1 MSDDCSFV
9 SSDSSDDEFLT
20 MKESGVNQDRDALIR
35 KKLME
40 SFYGKTLPDAVG
52 SKSDDDTDDLAR
64 SIDDDEMDPEVE
76 DEGENTGADDLD
88 SPYFDPNAHTNQ
100 HVLQSSM
107 HNLLETEERLALQV
121 RTLDST
127 MQTLV
132 YENYS
137 KFIDATDAIRSIGVS
152 VHANEEGLARLSSGM
167 ETIYDKS
174 REVEDALGCLRDQV
188 AEKLRVKKLLTRLDT
203 LLKLPNTLNEHI
215 RQLKYRLATTS
226 YISAYAILSK
236 HSEGFE
242 SLKTIEVECHDILT
256 TMVATLKG
264 KLTHWSGRITNSMRS
279 RVDTDYSGDFG
290 SHAEDDQ
297 GHGGK
302 WVDYDKCQGE
312 KETMDNLD
320 DGDWDPS
327 PILPK
332 SIGEIFDIAGTLM
345 ILIPIEGSDR
355 ENRITFDSGLT
366 SNDCKSLALAASVR
380 FLERVL
386 DGHHVNLQES
396 MFVGGFDDDAFET
409 RLKKLPQS
417 TDTLATADTPKGCHL
432 IPTSFLDNALEV
444 VTLYGIS
451 LSPQGSS
458 NLSDSDK
465 LLVMDFVG
473 EIFTVFLTHVRSVLR
488 EQSVKADPEDQ
499 TGSAVTSDNMIDYDD
514 DGDLAFGEISGAMT
528 HFLHSVRGFASG
540 LALPQVG
547 VDPQFASG
555 LIEQAVEITESMVR
569 RRVAQKFFSLRL
581 RVVKD
586 CIRPFTEEAIKL
598 PEGATQSGTPRVV
611 HVVQMASVALSDGLQ
626 MVDDTIKS
634 ILTSGVVV
642 SELKGVD
649 FVMVNDAV
657 QGFCRRFAIWLAAT
671 LEVLAGC
678 QSCDPKVTIDADTS
692 ELVLASDG
700 EQDDNRND
708 DVYPS
713 LTSTIPDDQ
722 SDISD
727 KNDAIADK
735 METEF
740 SELLEE
746 VDTVT
751 SSVVRYDLT
760 IAIAEMCRLAE
771 RSVMENINQSISSSQ
786 GGGGRRHKS
795 SDLFHSKST
804 KSILCADDTKVCE
817 RFKLAASRAL
827 GYYALNRGFDA
838 AIIVCAGFVAM
849 ATADVDE
856 LPKAP
861 RECIWQALEIVK
873 LTCLDCS
880 NIFGGESYFEP
891 LYDVHEDKSEIL
903 NTGASLLSG
912 RYLSGH
918 IKGLQLDVERMF
930 MEKKPTFPRPSQ
942 LLEFTRSA
950 IVTIVLSVA
959 FNSWTELTRSCT
971 FTGNGYRQLQVD
983 VAFLKHMLSHYVKD
997 DFLGEG
1003 SNSLTTLDNMLNDS
1017 VKTAGCRCKD
1027 LECVGQDRYFDPVT
1041 GVTTTVRSILRKF
1054 MKSASVIEVSNSD
1067 DNEDARVEKFFTR
1080 FVLGNT
1086 KFAV

>member
-1 MSDDCSFV
+1 MSDDRSFV

-20 MKESGVNQDRDALIR
+20 MKESGVSQDRDALIR

-64 SIDDDEMDPEVE
+64 SLDEDDMDP
-76 DEGENTGADDLD
+76 DGEGEDTNTGADDLD

-167 ETIYDKS
+167 ETIHDKS
-174 REVEDALGCLRDQV
+174 REVEDALGGLRDQV
-188 AEKLRVKKLLTRLDT
+188 AEKLRVKKLLTRLDS
-203 LLKLPNTLNEHI
+203 LLKLPKTLNEHI
-215 RQLKYRLATTS
+215 RQMNYRLATSS
-226 YISAYAILSK
+226 YVSAYAILSK

-256 TMVATLKG
+256 KMVATLKG
-264 KLTHWSGRITNSMRS
+264 KLSHWSGRIPDSMRS

-290 SHAEDDQ
+290 SYTDDEQ
-297 GHGGK
+297 AHDGK
-302 WVDYDKCQGE
+302 RADYDNNQ
-312 KETMDNLD
+312 ETKGSRDELD
-320 DGDWDPS
+320 DGDWVPS

-332 SIGEIFDIAGTLM
+332 SIGEIFDIAGTLL
-345 ILIPIEGSDR
+345 ILIPVQGSSR
-355 ENRITFDSGLT
+355 ENRITFDSGLAPT
-366 SNDCKSLALAASVR
+366 DCKSLALAASVR

-386 DGHHVNLQES
+386 DGHHVKLQES
-396 MFVGGFDDDAFET
+396 MFGGGFDEDVFET
-409 RLKKLPQS
+409 RLKKTGQS
-417 TDTLATADTPKGCHL
+417 ADALATANVPKGSNL

-458 NLSDSDK
+458 ELSDSDK

-473 EIFTVFLTHVRSVLR
+473 EIFSAFLTHVRSVLR
-488 EQSVKADPEDQ
+488 EQSLKADPEDE
-499 TGSAVTSDNMIDYDD
+499 TGSTIISDNMTDDD

-528 HFLHSVRGFASG
+528 YFLHSVRGFASG

-611 HVVQMASVALSDGLQ
+611 QVVQMASVALSDGLQ

-649 FVMVNDAV
+649 FAMVNEAV
-657 QGFCRRFAIWLAAT
+657 QGFCRRFAFWLAAT

-678 QSCDPKVTIDADTS
+678 QSCDPKVTIDADES
-692 ELVLASDG
+692 ELVLASNG
-700 EQDDNRND
+700 EEEEDRND
-708 DVYPS
+708 AVNPS
-713 LTSTIPDDQ
+713 STSNIPDDQ

-735 METEF
+735 VETEL
-740 SELLEE
+740 SELLDEL
-746 VDTVT
+746 DTVT
-751 SSVVRYDLT
+751 SSVARYDLT

-771 RSVMENINQSISSSQ
+771 RSVMENISQSISSSQ
-786 GGGGRRHKS
+786 GGGRRHKS
-795 SDLFHSKST
+795 SDLFHSKT
-804 KSILCADDTKVCE
+804 AKSILSDDDKKACE
-817 RFKLAASRAL
+817 RFNLAASRAL

-838 AIIVCAGFVAM
+838 AVLVCAGFVAM
-849 ATADVDE
+849 ATADGDE

-880 NIFGGESYFEP
+880 NVFGGESYFEP
-891 LYDVHEDKSEIL
+891 LYEVPEDKAEIL
-903 NTGASLLSG
+903 NTGSSLLSG
-912 RYLSGH
+912 RHLSGH

-930 MEKKPTFPRPSQ
+930 MEKKPTYPRPSQ

-959 FNSWTELTRSCT
+959 INSWTELTRSCI
-971 FTGNGYRQLQVD
+971 FTGKGYRQLQVD

-1027 LECVGQDRYFDPVT
+1027 LECVDQDRYFDPVT

-1054 MKSASVIEVSNSD
+1054 MKSASVIELSNAED
-1067 DNEDARVEKFFTR
+1067 DEGAKVEKVFTR
-1080 FVLGNT
+1080 FVLENT
-1086 KFAV
+1086 KSEV